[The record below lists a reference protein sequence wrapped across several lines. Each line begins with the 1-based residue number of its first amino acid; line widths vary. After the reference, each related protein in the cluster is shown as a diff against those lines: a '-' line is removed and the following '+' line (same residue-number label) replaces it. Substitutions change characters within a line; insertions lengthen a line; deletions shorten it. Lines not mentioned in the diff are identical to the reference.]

1 MPENKNYIL
10 LMGWMVNDL
19 HLKGNELLVY
29 AIIYG
34 FSQDGVGEF
43 AGSLKYLSDWLNI
56 TRQTV
61 INTLKSLEDRKLVV
75 KNKQV
80 INGVQIAR
88 YRAIVPASA
97 MEIAP
102 EKKPKEAIDYQAIV
116 DDYNKTC
123 PSLPQC
129 RTLSEARKTLLSA
142 RLKQHGRD
150 KLHQIF
156 AKAEE
161 SDFLSGR
168 KSDFH
173 ASLDWLL
180 KDANA
185 VKVLDGNYD
194 NRRSKSTN
202 NQPPPDA
209 PLEDWEKDW
218 LNELNGRTGGAMGQ

>member
-1 MPENKNYIL
+1 MPKNENYIT

-19 HLKGNELLVY
+19 HLKGNELIVY
-29 AIIYG
+29 AAIYG

-43 AGSLKYLSDWLNI
+43 AGSLSYLSDWLNI

-61 INTLKSLEDRKLVV
+61 INTLNSLV
-75 KNKQV
+75 KKGLLIKDKQT
-80 INGVQIAR
+80 INGVQIVR
-88 YRAIVPASA
+88 YRAIIPESA
-97 MEIAP
+97 MEIEENP
-102 EKKPKEAIDYQAIV
+102 KKSEVDYQAII

-129 RTLSEARKTLLSA
+129 RTLSRTRKALISA

-156 AKAEE
+156 VKAEE
-161 SDFLSGR
+161 SDFISGR

-180 KDANA
+180 KEDNA
-185 VKVLDGNYD
+185 AKVLDGNYN
-194 NRRSKSTN
+194 NRGSKQNSP
-202 NQPPPDA
+202 QEPDA
-209 PLEDWEKDW
+209 PLQDWEKDW
-218 LNELNGRTGGAMGQ
+218 LHDLKRAGKGGET